1 MNRTANIIKRF
12 GGIRPMARL
21 LSVPP
26 STIHTWKSVDR
37 IPAQQ
42 QQRVLECGQALDP
55 PLAADDFFAPAAT
68 PPQEAE
74 AAEGQAA

>member
-1 MNRTANIIKRF
+1 
-12 GGIRPMARL
+12 MARL
-21 LSVPP
+21 LGVPP

-55 PLAADDFFAPAAT
+55 PLVADDFFAPASD
-68 PPQEAE
+68 PPREAE
-74 AAEGQAA
+74 TARAGAA